1 MSKGEQPTPQ
11 PHGDLDYYF
20 KLRRGD
26 VEPRYQVK
34 TREEEIAEYEE
45 KLRANRNGSIQSYG
59 DRGVYVPNGMT
70 AAEIVEGANVLQKEL
85 DRDWIDMGHYRAC
98 EIVCEILR
106 VIRPLGPG
114 SGETPAPL
122 PPDQKDASRE

>member
-1 MSKGEQPTPQ
+1 
-11 PHGDLDYYF
+11 
-20 KLRRGD
+20 
-26 VEPRYQVK
+26 
-34 TREEEIAEYEE
+34 
-45 KLRANRNGSIQSYG
+45 
-59 DRGVYVPNGMT
+59 MT

-106 VIRPLGPG
+106 VIRPLGPR

-122 PPDQKDASRE
+122 PPDQKDAARE